1 MQKLDESGAI
11 TRPELLVKERFDCG
25 YVVLCDDPGDSPTSV
40 CRPRYMT
47 LGYSACRTLIPY
59 SW

>member
-25 YVVLCDDPGDSPTSV
+25 YVVLWDDPGYV
-40 CRPRYMT
+40 
-47 LGYSACRTLIPY
+47 GI
-59 SW
+59 